1 MCCIKALKRNNK
13 GLVTFDKIN
22 YFPLIFLESSIYHR
36 NVGDGISEGGKR
48 PDVMVKKLA
57 NNIAVAICEDESE

>member
-1 MCCIKALKRNNK
+1 MCCLKALKRNNK

-36 NVGDGISEGGKR
+36 NDRDGISEGGKR
-48 PDVMVKKLA
+48 PDV
-57 NNIAVAICEDESE
+57 